1 MAPPTNESNDIV
13 NGVTTT
19 APNPG
24 TVTSTITTVIST
36 DTSTTSSI
44 TSPITSNSINSD
56 PHHLR
61 IDRVA
66 IKPPPFWKSSP
77 KLWFSHLEAQF
88 VTGSIVSDET
98 KYYYVVA
105 ALDEHML
112 KLVSDIVEKPP
123 KQNKYQ
129 IIRDS
134 LIQILSES
142 EAQRL
147 QKLLKGM
154 ELGDQKPS
162 QLLRQMRSSNDFA
175 LLDPVLK
182 NLWLQRLPQQAQ
194 IVLAASTGSLDD
206 LALLADKILETFNPP
221 TLFGISNQNQEVSSS
236 SNFTTLEAKLDE
248 FFKHIS
254 LVDRSNSNSAR
265 NRSSSRTFVPRN
277 RSGSPRPS
285 QGSDTSGNTKD
296 YKYCWYHFRFG
307 ADATKCVSPCQFKS
321 SKN

>member
-1 MAPPTNESNDIV
+1 MAPLTNDNEKE
-13 NGVTTT
+13 VTTT
-19 APNPG
+19 SSEPG
-24 TVTSTITTVIST
+24 TL
-36 DTSTTSSI
+36 TSTTTTASSTN
-44 TSPITSNSINSD
+44 TSATSSNVNPITSSSINSD
-56 PHHLR
+56 SQNFR
-61 IDRVA
+61 IERVA

-123 KQNKYQ
+123 NQNKYKTL
-129 IIRDS
+129 RDS

-221 TLFGISNQNQEVSSS
+221 TLFGVSHQNQEISSK
-236 SNFTTLEAKLDE
+236 SNYSALEAKLDE
-248 FFKHIS
+248 FLKHIS
-254 LVDRSNSNSAR
+254 LVDRSNSNTSR
-265 NRSSSRTFVPRN
+265 NRSSSRKFVSRN
-277 RSGSPRPS
+277 RSSSPGPS
-285 QGSDTSGNTKD
+285 QGSDTTGNIKE